1 MANIIHLPV
10 LIDKL
15 ATLKDGS
22 VKVSLETRELPA
34 DQMTSLFNLR
44 NQEAWC
50 LLSANQ
56 IDESEVPKEKAD
68 PVLSTKTASQRMRNV
83 IYILYKQGGMQG
95 DFESYYNSTMER
107 IIETLKDRIEG

>member
-1 MANIIHLPV
+1 MADIIHLPV

-15 ATLKDGS
+15 STLKDGS
-22 VKVSLETRELPA
+22 VKVVLETRELPA
-34 DQMTSLFNLR
+34 DEMSNLFGLR

-56 IDESEVPKEKAD
+56 ISESEVPKEKAD

-95 DFESYYNSTMER
+95 DFDSYYHSTMER
-107 IIETLKDRIEG
+107 IIEQLKDKIEE